1 MVTRKSPNFTK
12 LTDRPKVIVLHDHYS
27 PNRSKDKYRLVNA
40 ARQIAQRFR
49 LVPLPSPPPD
59 IRPHPTVRAQPRS
72 RPAKK
77 NASSPR
83 AVSGPSLPWT
93 AFLSMS
99 VPYLCRMVPAG
110 AFLESVGPI
119 TSR

>member
-12 LTDRPKVIVLHDHYS
+12 LTDRPKVIVLRNHYI

-49 LVPLPSPPPD
+49 RFAAHPNPAASTTHRLV
-59 IRPHPTVRAQPRS
+59 AQPRS
-72 RPAKK
+72 SPAKK
-77 NASSPR
+77 KASSPR

-93 AFLSMS
+93 AFFSMS

-110 AFLESVGPI
+110 AFFESVGPI
-119 TSR
+119 ASR